1 MKESLLY
8 FLGIPSSIYDQ
19 DNPDYW
25 APSQNLGHALQNV
38 KAASQERDTIELRKR
53 NEKRRRSESAFALLE
68 LSKPTTIEDQTNTYV
83 EESNCRACQTDIT
96 AEYFT
101 ETLPKEIKHY
111 LTCYNRTAIDARKN
125 QNTFHAMR

>member
-1 MKESLLY
+1 
-8 FLGIPSSIYDQ
+8 
-19 DNPDYW
+19 
-25 APSQNLGHALQNV
+25 V

-101 ETLPKEIKHY
+101 ETLPEELGIDFSHFAAT
-111 LTCYNRTAIDARKN
+111 LVVNRVLIFAPIR
-125 QNTFHAMR
+125 FF